1 MREGDQD
8 RPIRVRGH
16 TLLCLQGFR
25 GEGYSPGFV
34 QNMASIHAE
43 LLKNPEAWIEVVEEP
58 DAICAACPHRMPA
71 GCGLHGDAS
80 EEGMQAQ
87 DGHVLRLLSLRPG
100 DRLQWREVLER
111 IRRSV
116 TGASL
121 PSICGQCRWL
131 PLGYC
136 RDGIDR
142 LRSSEVISIQSSV
155 GGQKRKTEN

>member
-1 MREGDQD
+1 M
-8 RPIRVRGH
+8 
-16 TLLCLQGFR
+16 QGQA
-25 GEGYSPGFV
+25 GILA
-34 QNMASIHAE
+34 Q
-43 LLKNPEAWIEVVEEP
+43 
-58 DAICAACPHRMPA
+58 AISVFK
-71 GCGLHGDAS
+71 L

-87 DGHVLRLLSLRPG
+87 DGHVLRLLGLRPG
-100 DRLQWREVLER
+100 DRLQWREALER

-155 GGQKRKTEN
+155 CGQKRKTEN